1 MSSWKLTKALRDQ
14 IYRYATVKQ
23 TGVSLRQMVQFGSK
37 PSPGSLFHAS
47 HFAVHELPIRLSHRV
62 KDLETLP
69 NGLAKEPAIQ
79 TVRNWYAQSFEE
91 LTSLEEPV
99 IKDLEMA
106 DILSGEK
113 QYEETAKRQVSSQGS
128 KRPYFFSDDGI
139 VIDRR
144 SHGSVSGG
152 GGAAGASG
160 GVSEDEN
167 EVHDL
172 NSAHRH
178 VLIPRPRRHYYIP
191 TPKDIVY
198 PSEVVDYNKLVTKVL
213 TKIKRR
219 HDATVTT
226 IARGVQSWKRKKN
239 FTYLDN
245 SVNQFLDRFYLS
257 RIGIRMLIGQTIALN
272 QQAQG
277 NMYSDDYVGI
287 ICLRTNVMEVAQD
300 AIDAARF
307 ACEEHYDI
315 MEAPPVQLYC
325 PEDLEFMYVPG
336 HLVHMLFETLKNSL
350 RATIEFHQRLHPNTA
365 IEDIHY
371 PPVKIIVAEGL
382 EDITVKVSDEGGGIP
397 RSTIPLVWT
406 YFYTSAEQRIEEYEP
421 TYSSGSFKPPF
432 MGLGVGLPH
441 SRLYARYF
449 SGDLKLISMEGYG
462 TDVYLHLNRLSSSSE
477 PLQ

>member
-1 MSSWKLTKALRDQ
+1 MSAWKLTKPLRDK

-23 TGVSLRQMVQFGSK
+23 TGVSLRQMTQFGSK
-37 PSPGSLFHAS
+37 PSQGSLFHAS

-91 LTSLEEPV
+91 LTSLPEPE
-99 IKDLEMA
+99 IADRELEKL
-106 DILSGEK
+106 LSGEK
-113 QYEETAKRQVSSQGS
+113 QYEETEKLLQTPPSSASSHG
-128 KRPYFFSDDGI
+128 REFEFSDDGI
-139 VIDRR
+139 VIKR
-144 SHGSVSGG
+144 HPKEAPEETV
-152 GGAAGASG
+152 
-160 GVSEDEN
+160 DE
-167 EVHDL
+167 VIDL
-172 NSAHRH
+172 NPAHRH
-178 VLIPRPRRHYYIP
+178 IGLLKPRRSYYIS
-191 TPKDIVY
+191 TPKELVY
-198 PSEVVDYNKLVTKVL
+198 PQEVLEYNKLVTKTL

-219 HDATVTT
+219 HDATVAT
-226 IARGVQSWKRKKN
+226 IARGVQSWKRKNN

-245 SVNQFLDRFYLS
+245 SVNQFLDKFYLS

-277 NMYSDDYVGI
+277 NMYNDDYVGI
-287 ICLRTNVMEVAQD
+287 ICLRTNVMEIVQD

-336 HLVHMLFETLKNSL
+336 HLVHMIFETLKNSL
-350 RATIEFHQRLHPNTA
+350 RATIEFQQRLHPDTD
-365 IEDIHY
+365 IEDITL
-371 PPVKIIVAEGL
+371 PPIKIIVAEGL
-382 EDITVKVSDEGGGIP
+382 EDITIKVSDEGGGIP
-397 RSTIPLVWT
+397 RSAIPLVWT
-406 YFYTSAEQRIEEYEP
+406 YFYTSAEQKIEEYDP
-421 TYSSGSFKPPF
+421 SYSSGTFKPPF

-462 TDVYLHLNRLSSSSE
+462 TDVYLHLSRLSSSSE